1 MDLLAEKARKIAAR
15 RQAAKKLSS
24 DVDAELRGS
33 EGCFPCALFR
43 RKKEAATAADVEA
56 AGAAASAAEGRV
68 KAGAASALFGLAK
81 KQATPVEKLAEAAE
95 AVAQRAVALE
105 TKVGEGRAEAR
116 ALKMGGQKKAALRQM
131 RRVKMIE
138 GQLASVQARPTRR
151 QQQLVLEQAALQK
164 EMTTALSSSAKGLKK
179 SKKLLSQA
187 ETAVEDASEARDA
200 ADDLSNVLAEF
211 TTTSMLSADDDE
223 LLAELEEMASGGGGG
238 GNSGD
243 GDAED
248 EAEDEAVRA
257 ARDGEEIER
266 RDRAWR
272 EAEATRARMPKVP
285 SSRAVKG
292 RAVEKQVLLAANKLR
307 DSLDT
312 LLAAEVVVVLCHLL
326 LKGLFQRGALP

>member
-81 KQATPVEKLAEAAE
+81 KQASPVEKLAEAAE

-116 ALKMGGQKKAALRQM
+116 ALMVGGQKKAALRQM

-138 GQLASVQARPTRR
+138 GQLASVQSAADALE

-285 SSRAVKG
+285 SSRAGKG
-292 RAVEKQVLLAANKLR
+292 RAVEKQVLLAA
-307 DSLDT
+307 
-312 LLAAEVVVVLCHLL
+312 E
-326 LKGLFQRGALP
+326 

>member
-1 MDLLAEKARKIAAR
+1 M
-15 RQAAKKLSS
+15 
-24 DVDAELRGS
+24 
-33 EGCFPCALFR
+33 
-43 RKKEAATAADVEA
+43 
-56 AGAAASAAEGRV
+56 
-68 KAGAASALFGLAK
+68 
-81 KQATPVEKLAEAAE
+81 EKLAEAAE

-116 ALKMGGQKKAALRQM
+116 ALMVGGQKKAALRQM

-138 GQLASVQARPTRR
+138 GQLASVQSAADALE

-292 RAVEKQVLLAANKLR
+292 RAVEKQVLLAA
-307 DSLDT
+307 
-312 LLAAEVVVVLCHLL
+312 E
-326 LKGLFQRGALP
+326 

>member
-1 MDLLAEKARKIAAR
+1 MDLLAEKARKLAAR

-24 DVDAELRGS
+24 DVDAELRS
-33 EGCFPCALFR
+33 SAGCFPCALFR
-43 RKKEAATAADVEA
+43 RKQEASSVADVDAAGATAAANGSEA
-56 AGAAASAAEGRV
+56 RV

-81 KQATPVEKLAEAAE
+81 KQASPVDKLAEAAE

-116 ALKMGGQKKAALRQM
+116 ALMMGGQKKAALRQM

-138 GQLASVQARPTRR
+138 GQLASVQSAADALE

-223 LLAELEEMASGGGGG
+223 LLAELEEMAAEGG

-243 GDAED
+243 GGD
-248 EAEDEAVRA
+248 EADEADAAGDEAARA
-257 ARDGEEIER
+257 ARDAEEIER

-285 SSRAVKG
+285 SSRAGKHRSNG
-292 RAVEKQVLLAANKLR
+292 KAVEKQE
-307 DSLDT
+307 
-312 LLAAEVVVVLCHLL
+312 LLAAE
-326 LKGLFQRGALP
+326 

>member
-1 MDLLAEKARKIAAR
+1 MQTADAMDLLAEKARKLAAR

-24 DVDAELRGS
+24 DVDAELRADA
-33 EGCFPCALFR
+33 GCLPCTLWR
-43 RKKEAATAADVEA
+43 RRRRDVASAEDVEA
-56 AGAAASAAEGRV
+56 AATSAAAANGAEGRA
-68 KAGAASALFGLAK
+68 KAGTASALFGLAK
-81 KQATPVEKLAEAAE
+81 KQASPVDKLAEAAE

-116 ALKMGGQKKAALRQM
+116 ALMLGGQKKAALRQM

-138 GQLASVQARPTRR
+138 GQLASVQSAADALE

-164 EMTTALSSSAKGLKK
+164 EMTSALSSSAKGLKK

-223 LLAELEEMASGGGGG
+223 LLAELEEMAAAGDGGG
-238 GNSGD
+238 SGD
-243 GDAED
+243 GDGDDEADAAED
-248 EAEDEAVRA
+248 EATRA
-257 ARDGEEIER
+257 ARDAEEIER

-272 EAEATRARMPKVP
+272 EAEATRARMPVVP
-285 SSRAVKG
+285 SSRGANGNGKG
-292 RAVEKQVLLAANKLR
+292 KGKGKGKAVEKQVLLAA
-307 DSLDT
+307 
-312 LLAAEVVVVLCHLL
+312 E
-326 LKGLFQRGALP
+326 

>member
-81 KQATPVEKLAEAAE
+81 KQASPVEKLAEAAE

-116 ALKMGGQKKAALRQM
+116 ALMMGGQKKAALRQM

-138 GQLASVQARPTRR
+138 GQLASVQSAADALE

-238 GNSGD
+238 GGNSGD
-243 GDAED
+243 ADAED
-248 EAEDEAVRA
+248 DAEDEAVRA

-285 SSRAVKG
+285 SSRAGKG
-292 RAVEKQVLLAANKLR
+292 RAVEKQVLLAA
-307 DSLDT
+307 
-312 LLAAEVVVVLCHLL
+312 E
-326 LKGLFQRGALP
+326 

>member
-15 RQAAKKLSS
+15 RQAAKKLSTE
-24 DVDAELRGS
+24 VDAELRGS

-43 RKKEAATAADVEA
+43 RRKQ
-56 AGAAASAAEGRV
+56 AGAAVELDAASAAAAASGAEGRV

-81 KQATPVEKLAEAAE
+81 KQASPVDKLAEAAE

-116 ALKMGGQKKAALRQM
+116 ALMMGGQKKAALRQL

-138 GQLASVQARPTRR
+138 GQLASVQSAADALE

-223 LLAELEEMASGGGGG
+223 LLAELEEMAAEGG

-243 GDAED
+243 GGDEAD

-257 ARDGEEIER
+257 ARDAEDIER

-272 EAEATRARMPKVP
+272 DAEATRARMPKVP
-285 SSRAVKG
+285 SSRSGVGKG
-292 RAVEKQVLLAANKLR
+292 KAKAVEKQVLLAV
-307 DSLDT
+307 
-312 LLAAEVVVVLCHLL
+312 EEM
-326 LKGLFQRGALP
+326 

>member
-1 MDLLAEKARKIAAR
+1 MDLLAEKARKLAAR

-24 DVDAELRGS
+24 DVDAELRS
-33 EGCFPCALFR
+33 SAGCFPCALFR
-43 RKKEAATAADVEA
+43 RKQEASSVADVDAAGATAAANGSEA
-56 AGAAASAAEGRV
+56 RV

-81 KQATPVEKLAEAAE
+81 KQASPVDKLAEAAE

-116 ALKMGGQKKAALRQM
+116 ALMMGGQKKAALRQM

-138 GQLASVQARPTRR
+138 GQLASVQSAADALE

-223 LLAELEEMASGGGGG
+223 LLAELEEMASTDAGAGEAG

-243 GDAED
+243 GGDEAD
-248 EAEDEAVRA
+248 EAEDDAARA
-257 ARDGEEIER
+257 ARDAEEIER

-272 EAEATRARMPKVP
+272 DAEATRARMPKVP
-285 SSRAVKG
+285 SSRGANGKG
-292 RAVEKQVLLAANKLR
+292 KGKAVEKQVLLAG
-307 DSLDT
+307 
-312 LLAAEVVVVLCHLL
+312 E
-326 LKGLFQRGALP
+326 

>member
-1 MDLLAEKARKIAAR
+1 MDLLAEKARKLAAR

-24 DVDAELRGS
+24 DVDAELRS
-33 EGCFPCALFR
+33 SAGCFPCALFR
-43 RKKEAATAADVEA
+43 RKQEASSVADVDAAGATAAANGSEA
-56 AGAAASAAEGRV
+56 RV

-81 KQATPVEKLAEAAE
+81 KQASPVDKLAEAAE

-116 ALKMGGQKKAALRQM
+116 ALMMGGQKKAALRQM

-138 GQLASVQARPTRR
+138 GQLASVQSAADALE

-223 LLAELEEMASGGGGG
+223 LLAELEEMAAEGG

-243 GDAED
+243 GGD
-248 EAEDEAVRA
+248 EADEADAAGDEAARA
-257 ARDGEEIER
+257 ARDAAEIER

-285 SSRAVKG
+285 SSRAGKHRSNG
-292 RAVEKQVLLAANKLR
+292 KAVEKQE
-307 DSLDT
+307 
-312 LLAAEVVVVLCHLL
+312 LLAAE
-326 LKGLFQRGALP
+326 

>member
-1 MDLLAEKARKIAAR
+1 MDLLAEKARKLAAR
-15 RQAAKKLSS
+15 RQAAKKLTS
-24 DVDAELRGS
+24 DVDAELRS
-33 EGCFPCALFR
+33 SAGCFPCALFR
-43 RKKEAATAADVEA
+43 RKQEVSSVADVDAAGA
-56 AGAAASAAEGRV
+56 AGAAASAADGRV

-81 KQATPVEKLAEAAE
+81 KQASPVDKLAEAAE

-116 ALKMGGQKKAALRQM
+116 ALMMGGQKKAALRQM

-138 GQLASVQARPTRR
+138 GQLASVQSAADALE

-164 EMTTALSSSAKGLKK
+164 EMTSALSSSAKGLKK

-223 LLAELEEMASGGGGG
+223 LLAELEEMAAEGG

-243 GDAED
+243 GGDEAED
-248 EAEDEAVRA
+248 AEDEAVRA
-257 ARDGEEIER
+257 ARDAEDIER

-272 EAEATRARMPKVP
+272 DAEATRARMPKVP
-285 SSRAVKG
+285 SSRAGKG
-292 RAVEKQVLLAANKLR
+292 KGKAVEKQVLLAV
-307 DSLDT
+307 D
-312 LLAAEVVVVLCHLL
+312 EV
-326 LKGLFQRGALP
+326 

>member
-1 MDLLAEKARKIAAR
+1 MELLAEKARKVAAR
-15 RQAAKKLSS
+15 RQAAKKLVG
-24 DVDAELRGS
+24 DVDAELRANA
-33 EGCFPCALFR
+33 GCLPCSLFR
-43 RKKEAATAADVEA
+43 RKQEATATLEVEATSATAAA
-56 AGAAASAAEGRV
+56 AGSEARV

-81 KQATPVEKLAEAAE
+81 KQASPVDKLAEAAE

-105 TKVGEGRAEAR
+105 QKVGEGRAEAR
-116 ALKMGGQKKAALRQM
+116 ALMMGGQKKAALRQM

-138 GQLASVQARPTRR
+138 GQLASVQSASDALE

-223 LLAELEEMASGGGGG
+223 LLAELEEMTTGANGGGG
-238 GNSGD
+238 SGD
-243 GDAED
+243 GDDEED
-248 EAEDEAVRA
+248 AAEDEAVRA
-257 ARDGEEIER
+257 ARDAEEIER

-285 SSRAVKG
+285 SSRTGKG
-292 RAVEKQVLLAANKLR
+292 KGKATEKQVLLA
-307 DSLDT
+307 
-312 LLAAEVVVVLCHLL
+312 EE
-326 LKGLFQRGALP
+326 

>member
-1 MDLLAEKARKIAAR
+1 MDLLAEKARKLAAR

-24 DVDAELRGS
+24 DVDAELRS
-33 EGCFPCALFR
+33 SAGCFPCALFR
-43 RKKEAATAADVEA
+43 RKQEASSVADVDAAGATAAANGSEA
-56 AGAAASAAEGRV
+56 RV

-81 KQATPVEKLAEAAE
+81 KQASPVDKLAEAAE

-105 TKVGEGRAEAR
+105 TKGGEGRAEAR
-116 ALKMGGQKKAALRQM
+116 ALMMGGQKKAALRQM

-138 GQLASVQARPTRR
+138 GQLASVQSAADALE

-200 ADDLSNVLAEF
+200 ADDLSNVLAEI

-223 LLAELEEMASGGGGG
+223 LLAELEEMAAEGG

-243 GDAED
+243 GGD
-248 EAEDEAVRA
+248 EADEADAAGDEAARA
-257 ARDGEEIER
+257 ARDAEEIER

-285 SSRAVKG
+285 SSRAGKHRSNG
-292 RAVEKQVLLAANKLR
+292 KAVEKQE
-307 DSLDT
+307 
-312 LLAAEVVVVLCHLL
+312 LLAAE
-326 LKGLFQRGALP
+326 

>member
-1 MDLLAEKARKIAAR
+1 MGGGIQTADAMDLLAEKARKLAAR

-24 DVDAELRGS
+24 DVDAELRGDA
-33 EGCFPCALFR
+33 GCLPCTLWR
-43 RKKEAATAADVEA
+43 RRRAVPLAEDVEA
-56 AGAAASAAEGRV
+56 ASAAAANGSEARA

-81 KQATPVEKLAEAAE
+81 KQASPVDKLAEAAE

-116 ALKMGGQKKAALRQM
+116 ALMLGGQKKAALRQM

-138 GQLASVQARPTRR
+138 GQLASVQSAADALE

-164 EMTTALSSSAKGLKK
+164 EMTSALSSSAKGLKK

-223 LLAELEEMASGGGGG
+223 LLAELEEMAAAGDGGGG
-238 GNSGD
+238 SGD
-243 GDAED
+243 GDDEADAAED
-248 EAEDEAVRA
+248 EATRA
-257 ARDGEEIER
+257 ARDAEEIER

-285 SSRAVKG
+285 SSRGANGKG
-292 RAVEKQVLLAANKLR
+292 KGKAVEKQVLL
-307 DSLDT
+307 SG
-312 LLAAEVVVVLCHLL
+312 E
-326 LKGLFQRGALP
+326 

>member
-68 KAGAASALFGLAK
+68 KAGALKGSALFGLAK
-81 KQATPVEKLAEAAE
+81 KQASPVEKLAEAAE

-116 ALKMGGQKKAALRQM
+116 ALMMGGQKKAALRQM

-138 GQLASVQARPTRR
+138 GQLASVQSAADALE

-248 EAEDEAVRA
+248 DAEDEAVRA

-285 SSRAVKG
+285 SSRAGKG
-292 RAVEKQVLLAANKLR
+292 RAVEKQVLLAA
-307 DSLDT
+307 
-312 LLAAEVVVVLCHLL
+312 E
-326 LKGLFQRGALP
+326 

>member
-1 MDLLAEKARKIAAR
+1 MDLLAEKARKLAAR

-24 DVDAELRGS
+24 DVDAELRAGV
-33 EGCFPCALFR
+33 GCLPCSFWR
-43 RKKEAATAADVEA
+43 RKREPASAEDVEMANATAT
-56 AGAAASAAEGRV
+56 SAAEGRA
-68 KAGAASALFGLAK
+68 KAGTASALFGLAK
-81 KQATPVEKLAEAAE
+81 KQASPVDKLAEAAE

-105 TKVGEGRAEAR
+105 SKVGEGRAEAR
-116 ALKMGGQKKAALRQM
+116 ALMMGGQKKAALRQM

-138 GQLASVQARPTRR
+138 GQLASVQSAADALE

-223 LLAELEEMASGGGGG
+223 LLAELEEMAAAGDGGGG
-238 GNSGD
+238 SGD
-243 GDAED
+243 GDDEADAAED
-248 EAEDEAVRA
+248 EATRA
-257 ARDGEEIER
+257 ARDAEEIER

-272 EAEATRARMPKVP
+272 DAEATRARMPKVP
-285 SSRAVKG
+285 SSRGANGKG
-292 RAVEKQVLLAANKLR
+292 KGKAVEKQVLLAA
-307 DSLDT
+307 
-312 LLAAEVVVVLCHLL
+312 E
-326 LKGLFQRGALP
+326 